1 MMHAVT
7 DMAAMELYEQACEL
21 PVDQREDWLVRQP
34 AAPAV
39 IEHARRLLR
48 AESHV
53 GDFLDTAVHSP
64 ATLIEGPA
72 FPNIGDR
79 LGPWE
84 LLRPLAAGGMGVV
97 YLARRADDVYHQE
110 VAIKLI
116 RAVHMYGDA
125 AARAMLISR
134 FESERVILAQLDHPN
149 IARILDGG
157 STEAGVPYLVM
168 ERVDGQPLDDYCRNQ
183 KLDVPARLK
192 LFCKLC
198 DGVQEAHRNL
208 IVHRDIKPDNVLVA
222 SNGEPRLIDFGIARE
237 LSAGLDVGQT
247 GASLYSAMTPAYAS
261 PEQVRHEALSTS
273 SDVYSLGVVL
283 FQLLAGKRPYE
294 LAGLSPA
301 AIERTVSDSPS
312 VSVRQALQDTKLDAT
327 MRRRHAQQIDDDLE
341 RIVAKALHKESARRY
356 PSADALAQDLR
367 RYLAGQPVLAH
378 PDSRWYRSR
387 KFVRRHRLGV
397 SLASLAVLAVLMAA
411 VMAWHQALVAE
422 RAMADTQRAN
432 AFLIDVLNL
441 SDPYGSGGDLSMAEA
456 IQRADVMVDDK
467 FSDRPETAMDLHL
480 TLSEALLHA
489 GRVEQANTQL
499 DALVERSQTRFGE
512 DDQRTLKAMVL
523 QASARRELGR
533 YAEAERIYQGALLRI
548 ERSQWRDDGLHA
560 RALNDLGLLY
570 LAQEQRP
577 QAADVLRRA
586 IVLDQHSDSPV
597 DPFAHAQTLANLAQ
611 ALSGQGKYDEA
622 DALYSQA
629 QAVFAD
635 VYSKGS
641 TQEAIVLNNRA
652 TLARRRNLP
661 EQALALQHKAVE
673 MHRALHRGDHAMV
686 LVPTIN
692 LARQYVDL
700 GRGKEAM
707 PYAIAAEAMAARLYP
722 QGHNYRIQAILALA
736 DAQRAT
742 GEYTQAEAGI
752 RQAQALLEKTE
763 VPPSIREYLDV
774 VLSDLCHSAPTLHS
788 CSPPTGS

>member
-1 MMHAVT
+1 MYAVT

-48 AESHV
+48 AEGHV

-64 ATLIEGPA
+64 ASLIEGPA

-125 AARAMLISR
+125 VARAMLISR

-168 ERVDGQPLDDYCRNQ
+168 ERVDGQPLDDYCRDQ

-198 DGVQEAHRNL
+198 DGVQEAHRHL
-208 IVHRDIKPDNVLVA
+208 IVHRDIKPDNVLVG

-312 VSVRQALQDTKLDAT
+312 VSVRQALQDTKLDAA

-341 RIVAKALHKESARRY
+341 RIVAKALHKDSARRY

-378 PDSRWYRSR
+378 PDSRWYRIR

-411 VMAWHQALVAE
+411 IMAWHQALVAE

-432 AFLIDVLNL
+432 DFLIEVLNL
-441 SDPYGSGGDLSMAEA
+441 SDPYETGGELSMAEA
-456 IQRADVMVDDK
+456 MQRADTLVDEK
-467 FSDRPETAMDLHL
+467 FADRPELATDLHL
-480 TLSEALLHA
+480 ALGEALLHA
-489 GRVEQANTQL
+489 GRVQQASTQL
-499 DALVERSQTRFGE
+499 DRVVERNQTSFGE
-512 DDQRTLKAMVL
+512 HDKRTVKAMIV
-523 QASARRELGR
+523 QASARRELGH
-533 YAEAERIYQGALLRI
+533 YAEAERIYQSVLLRI
-548 ERSQWRDDGLHA
+548 ERAHWRDDALHA
-560 RALNDLGLLY
+560 RALSDLGLLY
-570 LAQEQRP
+570 LAQEQRA
-577 QAADVLRRA
+577 QAADVLRQA
-586 IVLDQHSDSPV
+586 IELDERSDSPV
-597 DPFAHAQTLANLAQ
+597 DPFTHAHTLANLAQ
-611 ALSGQGKYDEA
+611 ALSGQGDFEQA

-629 QAVFAD
+629 QSVF
-635 VYSKGS
+635 KKGLPEGS

-652 TLARRRNLP
+652 SLARRRNQL
-661 EQALALQHKAVE
+661 EQALDLQRQAVD
-673 MHRALHRGDHAMV
+673 MHRTLHKGDHSMV
-686 LVPTIN
+686 LVPTTN
-692 LARQYVDL
+692 LARQFVDL
-700 GRGKEAM
+700 GRGKEAL
-707 PYAIAAEAMAARLYP
+707 PYAEAAEAMARRLYP
-722 QGHNYRIQAILALA
+722 GGHNSRVVATIALA
-736 DAQRAT
+736 DAQRVL
-742 GEYTQAEAGI
+742 GRFNEAEAGLK
-752 RQAQALLEKTE
+752 QAQEQLKHTE
-763 VPPSIREYLDV
+763 APPSTREYLDV
-774 VLSDLCHSAPTLHS
+774 VRSDLCQVDAKLEI
-788 CSPPTGS
+788 CSEH